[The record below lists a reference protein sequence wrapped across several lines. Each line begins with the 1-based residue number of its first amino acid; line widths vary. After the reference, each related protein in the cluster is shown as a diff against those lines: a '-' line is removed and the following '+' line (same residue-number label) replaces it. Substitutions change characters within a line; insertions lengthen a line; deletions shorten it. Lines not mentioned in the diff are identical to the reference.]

1 MKIQSVIDAFENE
14 FTAHKHKFEL
24 IDLKGD
30 EIRGSQDH
38 RVARAGVYVFFKDKT
53 VLKVGKSLSNARKRA
68 LEHFRDN
75 TGKIMKDLD
84 GNKDLHLL
92 LFTVNKRENEH
103 WVIALE
109 DLYEWKLKP
118 FIRSDRRC

>member
-1 MKIQSVIDAFENE
+1 LQGLVFMF
-14 FTAHKHKFEL
+14 
-24 IDLKGD
+24 
-30 EIRGSQDH
+30 
-38 RVARAGVYVFFKDKT
+38 FFKDET

-75 TGKIMKDLD
+75 TGKIMKDID

-109 DLYEWKLKP
+109 DFY
-118 FIRSDRRC
+118 